1 MKRDVFVNVYELS
14 THYGGP
20 EEGGWEYQSGSPVL
34 TKATTCICDGL
45 EYGGTGA
52 LGGILYGQHGELCP
66 AGHWLKAL
74 RSTYSGQETW
84 ADSFTQAPDGTSWL
98 DSSDDVPEPFAGE
111 TMRNGKCQVQVES
124 HPGEAWPEPRP
135 HYE

>member
-74 RSTYSGQETW
+74 RSTYSGPSGF
-84 ADSFTQAPDGTSWL
+84 SFKRSLSLTS
-98 DSSDDVPEPFAGE
+98 SPFALWLLIRKAPASLKVNPLAPNIRS
-111 TMRNGKCQVQVES
+111 T
-124 HPGEAWPEPRP
+124 A
-135 HYE
+135 

>member
-1 MKRDVFVNVYELS
+1 MKREVFVNVYEIS

-20 EEGGWEYQSGSPVL
+20 EEGGWDYEAGTPVL
-34 TKATTCICDGL
+34 SKATTCICDNS
-45 EYGGTGA
+45 
-52 LGGILYGQHGELCP
+52 QHGELCP

-74 RSTYSGQETW
+74 RSTYNGQETW

-98 DSSDDVPEPFAGE
+98 GNPDDAPEPFAGE
-111 TMRNGKCQVQVES
+111 VMLTGKCQVRVES
-124 HPGEAWPEPRP
+124 HPGLEFPEHRP